1 MTANQNQNME
11 ERNYRSEIERIEIDA
26 RLKAAEAAAVRAE
39 ICAGLIERG
48 IEPHGD
54 LIALLNPYVS
64 MLCAGDNPRHVGPV
78 LDALRFH
85 QPVLTAFFA
94 PQTTTQTKSKP

>member
-39 ICAGLIERG
+39 ICAELEVRD

-54 LIALLNPYVS
+54 LVGLLHPYILI
-64 MLCAGDNPRHVGPV
+64 LCGGDNPRHVGPI